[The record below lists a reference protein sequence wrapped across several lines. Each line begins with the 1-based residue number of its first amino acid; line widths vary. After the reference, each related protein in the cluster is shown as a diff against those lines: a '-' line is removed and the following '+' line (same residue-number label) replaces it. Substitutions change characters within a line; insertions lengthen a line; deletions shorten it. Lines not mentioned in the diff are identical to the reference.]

1 MNAPSPR
8 GPRLCVLSLSE
19 IRRDSRVLRQID
31 YAAAAGYAVTAV
43 GWGAL
48 DGADRA
54 GPGGRGDRAAPAPRM
69 LTLERRRLP
78 AGARALQAARM
89 LGGRAWPGLWEQ
101 WYWRKPDHRQALE
114 LVVASAPDII
124 HVNRSIAL
132 PIGLRA
138 AERSGAALLFDA
150 HDYCPRQSEHLRW
163 WRLVAGPFYSHLIR
177 RHAPRADAMVT
188 VCQGLAAAFRA
199 EFGLAPE
206 VILNAPPYQALPFRP
221 VSPERI
227 RLIHHGG
234 ATAGRAMERMIDMLA
249 LADAR
254 FSLDFMLVEKDA
266 RYVDSLRRRAEMAA
280 PGRIRFREP
289 VPPGAIAETIN
300 AYDIGLAIHP
310 PTTFNY
316 AHALPNKFFEFM
328 MAGLAVLIGPSV
340 EMIPFIEEQGS
351 GAVAPS
357 FEPADLAGRL
367 NALRPADIEAMKRNG
382 LEAAKTLNAERE
394 MGKLQAMYAGLLR
407 NRVVGAEPGR

>member
-8 GPRLCVLSLSE
+8 PPRLCVLSLSE

-43 GWGAL
+43 GWGTL
-48 DGADRA
+48 DGASQARSENDA
-54 GPGGRGDRAAPAPRM
+54 GRGDAAPRM
-69 LTLERRRLP
+69 LTIERRRLP

-89 LGGRAWPGLWEQ
+89 VGGRAWPGFWEQ

-114 LVVASAPDII
+114 LVVSSAPDII

-163 WRLVAGPFYSHLIR
+163 WRLVAAPFYRHLIR
-177 RHAPRADAMVT
+177 RYAPRADAMVT
-188 VCQGLAAAFRA
+188 VCAGLATAFRD

-221 VSPERI
+221 VAPERI

-254 FSLDFMLVEKDA
+254 FSLDFMLVAKEP
-266 RYVDSLRRRAEMAA
+266 RYVDSLRRRAEAAA

-289 VPPGAIAETIN
+289 VPPGAIAQTIN

-340 EMIPFIEEQGS
+340 EMVPFIRAYDT
-351 GAVAPS
+351 GAVATS
-357 FEPADLAGRL
+357 FEPADLAERL
-367 NALRPADIEAMKRNG
+367 NALRPTDIEAMKRKG
-382 LEAAKTLNAERE
+382 LEAARTLNAERE
-394 MGKLQAMYAGLLR
+394 MGKLRGLYRAVLET
-407 NRVVGAEPGR
+407 RVGRAC